1 VAQCHGPKRSHESHI
16 DALGLVLR
24 YVCSCYFQ
32 PVRCLLWTKLQNRE
46 AQWIELDNTLQVGED
61 CDTQHV
67 IFCLFFTYLGLYLM
81 NGNGQPALLYLV
93 PCTLGVTVVLA
104 AIRGDLKALWGYS
117 SKSSAMINPT
127 AEV

>member
-1 VAQCHGPKRSHESHI
+1 MVLERNHEFCI
-16 DALGLVLR
+16 GCILELVLQ
-24 YVCSCYFQ
+24 YKCLHHLQ
-32 PVRCLLWTKLQNRE
+32 PVKPFFRQNRE
-46 AQWIELDNTLQVGED
+46 AQWIELDNTLQVGVD

>member
-1 VAQCHGPKRSHESHI
+1 MVLERNHEFCI
-16 DALGLVLR
+16 GCILELVLQ
-24 YVCSCYFQ
+24 YKCLHHLQ
-32 PVRCLLWTKLQNRE
+32 PVKPFFRQNRE
-46 AQWIELDNTLQVGED
+46 YLAG
-61 CDTQHV
+61 
-67 IFCLFFTYLGLYLM
+67 LFLTYLGLYLM

>member
-1 VAQCHGPKRSHESHI
+1 MGKGYFVWLMVGYGFGESACTIVAQCYGPKRSHESHI
-16 DALGLVLR
+16 DVLGLVFR

-32 PVRCLLWTKLQNRE
+32 TVRCLLWTKLPLLDIPRLIPDERE
-46 AQWIELDNTLQVGED
+46 RSASTPLSR
-61 CDTQHV
+61 
-67 IFCLFFTYLGLYLM
+67 
-81 NGNGQPALLYLV
+81 
-93 PCTLGVTVVLA
+93 VTVVLA

>member
-1 VAQCHGPKRSHESHI
+1 MGK
-16 DALGLVLR
+16 G
-24 YVCSCYFQ
+24 YF
-32 PVRCLLWTKLQNRE
+32 VWLM
-46 AQWIELDNTLQVGED
+46 VGYG
-61 CDTQHV
+61 
-67 IFCLFFTYLGLYLM
+67 FGLFFTYLGLYLM